1 MAQYT
6 ALFFKIS
13 TAKDRT
19 CPSDNP
25 FRATQDQSDIP
36 GNLSG
41 NKGDGN
47 IYGSTRI
54 HQYNTILWPSGADSG
69 VRNQGLHPGVGD
81 TGIIIS
87 IPERH
92 LAKN

>member
-13 TAKDRT
+13 IAKDET

-25 FRATQDQSDIP
+25 FRVTQNQSDIP
-36 GNLSG
+36 GGLSG
-41 NKGDGN
+41 NKGHN
-47 IYGSTRI
+47 NAYGS
-54 HQYNTILWPSGADSG
+54 YNQFFLLPSGADSG
-69 VRNQGLHPGVGD
+69 ARNQGLHPGVGE
-81 TGIIIS
+81 TGIVR

-92 LAKN
+92 LAKY